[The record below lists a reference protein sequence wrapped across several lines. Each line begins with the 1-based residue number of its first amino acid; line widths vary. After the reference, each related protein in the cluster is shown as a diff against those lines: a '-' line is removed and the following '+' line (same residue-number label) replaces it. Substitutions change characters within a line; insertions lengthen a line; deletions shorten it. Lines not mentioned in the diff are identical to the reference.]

1 MYVYVMCTYTYI
13 YTYHIY
19 AYIILNANSGGQPK
33 VPKAM
38 LSYSEI
44 NAFLQRL
51 VKSSQKTLQKSSLC
65 E

>member
-1 MYVYVMCTYTYI
+1 MYI
-13 YTYHIY
+13 YMYT
-19 AYIILNANSGGQPK
+19 ATQPGAPLCWILNANSGGQPK